1 QNHIDSRRGGS
12 RAARHT
18 CLMRKI
24 LTRFTIVPITLL
36 AVAALAAGGL
46 LAFLAWRDREAVSF
60 ASSVVSEN
68 SPIAE
73 LATRKIVWKVVH
85 IGSTVSTDTVR
96 ETVYTIKAGYDLS
109 QAETPVVD
117 KEAKTV
123 TLTLPPPKILSI
135 DHFLQRESFERKT
148 LVERVFGENRDDGK
162 ADREDIV
169 QLASDCDKFALLSAE
184 NLRESVV
191 ALIANRLRDVCGYE
205 LVVQAGLDI
214 PAKVMFNAYFEE
226 KGVDFR
232 LP

>member
-1 QNHIDSRRGGS
+1 MG
-12 RAARHT
+12 
-18 CLMRKI
+18 M
-24 LTRFTIVPITLL
+24 PITLFV
-36 AVAALAAGGL
+36 VAILAAGGL
-46 LAFLAWRDREAVSF
+46 FGFLAWRDSRAISF

-85 IGSTVSTDTVR
+85 IGSTISTDTVR

-109 QAETPVVD
+109 QAETPIVD
-117 KEAKTV
+117 KAAKTM

-148 LVERVFGENRDDGK
+148 LVERVFGENREDGK

-169 QLASDCDKFALLSAE
+169 QLAADCDKFALLSAK

-191 ALIANRLRDVCGYE
+191 ALIANQLRDECGYD

>member
-1 QNHIDSRRGGS
+1 
-12 RAARHT
+12 
-18 CLMRKI
+18 MRKI

-85 IGSTVSTDTVR
+85 IVSTDTVR

-148 LVERVFGENRDDGK
+148 LVERVFGENREDSK

-169 QLASDCDKFALLSAE
+169 QLASDCDKFDLLSSAKM
-184 NLRESVV
+184 REGISKFM
-191 ALIANRLRDVCGYE
+191 ATRLKDISGYT
-205 LVVQAGLDI
+205 LYLHSGLAV

>member
-1 QNHIDSRRGGS
+1 MG
-12 RAARHT
+12 
-18 CLMRKI
+18 
-24 LTRFTIVPITLL
+24 VPITLL
-36 AVAALAAGGL
+36 VVAVLASGGL
-46 LAFLAWRDREAVSF
+46 FAFLAWRDRQALSF

-85 IGSTVSTDTVR
+85 IGSTISTDTVR

-117 KEAKTV
+117 KAAKTV

-135 DHFLQRESFERKT
+135 DHFLQRESFEKKT
-148 LVERVFGENRDDGK
+148 LVERVFGENREDGK

-169 QLASDCDKFALLSAE
+169 QLAADCDKFALLSSK
-184 NLRESVV
+184 NLGESVV
-191 ALIANRLRDVCGYE
+191 ALIADRLRDTCDYE

>member
-1 QNHIDSRRGGS
+1 
-12 RAARHT
+12 
-18 CLMRKI
+18 MRKI
-24 LTRFTIVPITLL
+24 LTSFTGVPITLL
-36 AVAALAAGGL
+36 VVAVIAAGGL
-46 LAFLAWRDREAVSF
+46 FAFLAWRDRQAISF

-85 IGSTVSTDTVR
+85 IDSTVSTDTVR
-96 ETVYTIKAGYDLS
+96 DTVYTIKAGYDLS

-117 KEAKTV
+117 KAAKTV
-123 TLTLPPPKILSI
+123 TLTLPPPKIISI
-135 DHFLQRESFERKT
+135 DHFLQRESFEKKT
-148 LVERVFGENRDDGK
+148 LVERVFGENREDGK

-191 ALIANRLRDVCGYE
+191 ALIANRLRDACGYE
-205 LVVQAGLDI
+205 LVVQAGLYI

-232 LP
+232 LQCR

>member
-1 QNHIDSRRGGS
+1 
-12 RAARHT
+12 
-18 CLMRKI
+18 MRKI

-135 DHFLQRESFERKT
+135 DHFLQRESFEKKT

-191 ALIANRLRDVCGYE
+191 ALIANRLRDACGYE

-226 KGVDFR
+226 KGVPFR

>member
-1 QNHIDSRRGGS
+1 
-12 RAARHT
+12 
-18 CLMRKI
+18 MRKI
-24 LTRFTIVPITLL
+24 LTSFMGVPITLL
-36 AVAALAAGGL
+36 VVAVLASGGL
-46 LAFLAWRDREAVSF
+46 FAFLAWRDRQALSF

-85 IGSTVSTDTVR
+85 VGSTVSTDTVR

-117 KEAKTV
+117 KAAKTV

-135 DHFLQRESFERKT
+135 DHFLQRESFEKKT
-148 LVERVFGENRDDGK
+148 LIERIFGENREDGK

-169 QLASDCDKFALLSAE
+169 QLAADCDKFALLSAE

-191 ALIANRLRDVCGYE
+191 ALIANRLRDACGYE

-226 KGVDFR
+226 KGVPFR

>member
-1 QNHIDSRRGGS
+1 
-12 RAARHT
+12 
-18 CLMRKI
+18 MRKI

-148 LVERVFGENRDDGK
+148 LVERVFGDNREDGK

-169 QLASDCDKFALLSAE
+169 QLASDCDKFALLSAA

-191 ALIANRLRDVCGYE
+191 ALIANRLLDACGYE

>member
-1 QNHIDSRRGGS
+1 
-12 RAARHT
+12 
-18 CLMRKI
+18 MRKI

-123 TLTLPPPKILSI
+123 TLTLPPPKIISI

-148 LVERVFGENRDDGK
+148 LVERVFGENREDGK

-191 ALIANRLRDVCGYE
+191 ALIANRLRDACGYE

-226 KGVDFR
+226 KGVPFR

>member
-1 QNHIDSRRGGS
+1 MG
-12 RAARHT
+12 
-18 CLMRKI
+18 
-24 LTRFTIVPITLL
+24 VPITLL
-36 AVAALAAGGL
+36 VVAVLASGGL
-46 LAFLAWRDREAVSF
+46 FAFLAWRDRQALSF

-85 IGSTVSTDTVR
+85 IGSTISTDTVR

-117 KEAKTV
+117 KDAKTV

-135 DHFLQRESFERKT
+135 DHFLQRESFEKKT
-148 LVERVFGENRDDGK
+148 LVERVFGENREDGK

-169 QLASDCDKFALLSAE
+169 QLAADCDKFALLSSK

-191 ALIANRLRDVCGYE
+191 ALIADRLRDTCDYE

>member
-1 QNHIDSRRGGS
+1 
-12 RAARHT
+12 
-18 CLMRKI
+18 MRKI

-117 KEAKTV
+117 KEAKTM

-191 ALIANRLRDVCGYE
+191 ALIANRLRDACGYE

-226 KGVDFR
+226 KGVPFR

>member
-1 QNHIDSRRGGS
+1 MG
-12 RAARHT
+12 
-18 CLMRKI
+18 
-24 LTRFTIVPITLL
+24 VPITLL
-36 AVAALAAGGL
+36 VVAALAAGGL
-46 LAFLAWRDREAVSF
+46 FAFLAWRDLQAVEF
-60 ASSVVSEN
+60 AASVVSED

-85 IGSTVSTDTVR
+85 VGSTVSTETVR

-109 QAETPVVD
+109 QADAVVD
-117 KEAKTV
+117 KGAKTV
-123 TLTLPPPKILSI
+123 ALTLPPPKIISV
-135 DHFLQRESFERKT
+135 DHFLQRTSVEKKT
-148 LVERVFGENRDDGK
+148 LVERVFGSNGEDGR

-169 QLASDCDKFALLSAE
+169 RLAADCEKFGLLSAE

-191 ALIANRLRDVCGYE
+191 TLIANRLRDASGYE

-226 KGVDFR
+226 KGVDCR

>member
-1 QNHIDSRRGGS
+1 
-12 RAARHT
+12 
-18 CLMRKI
+18 MRKI

-123 TLTLPPPKILSI
+123 TLTLPPPKIISI

-148 LVERVFGENRDDGK
+148 LVERVFGENREDGK

-191 ALIANRLRDVCGYE
+191 ALIANRLRDACGYE
-205 LVVQAGLDI
+205 LVVQAGLHI
-214 PAKVMFNAYFEE
+214 PAKVMFNVYFEE

-232 LP
+232 LQ

>member
-1 QNHIDSRRGGS
+1 
-12 RAARHT
+12 
-18 CLMRKI
+18 MRKI
-24 LTRFTIVPITLL
+24 LRKFMGVPITLL
-36 AVAALAAGGL
+36 VVAVLASGGL
-46 LAFLAWRDREAVSF
+46 FAFLAWRDRQALSF

-85 IGSTVSTDTVR
+85 IGSTISTDTVR

-109 QAETPVVD
+109 QAETPIVD
-117 KEAKTV
+117 KDAKTV

-135 DHFLQRESFERKT
+135 DHFLQRESFEKKT
-148 LVERVFGENRDDGK
+148 LVERVFGENREDGK

-169 QLASDCDKFALLSAE
+169 QLAADCDKFALLSSK

-191 ALIANRLRDVCGYE
+191 ALIADRLRDTCDYE

>member
-1 QNHIDSRRGGS
+1 
-12 RAARHT
+12 
-18 CLMRKI
+18 MRKI

-73 LATRKIVWKVVH
+73 LATRKIVWKIVH

-162 ADREDIV
+162 ADRADIV

-191 ALIANRLRDVCGYE
+191 ALIANRLRDACGYE

-226 KGVDFR
+226 KGVNFR

>member
-1 QNHIDSRRGGS
+1 
-12 RAARHT
+12 
-18 CLMRKI
+18 MRKI

-36 AVAALAAGGL
+36 AVAAIAAGGL

-123 TLTLPPPKILSI
+123 TLTLPPPKIISV

-191 ALIANRLRDVCGYE
+191 ALIANRLRDACGYE

-226 KGVDFR
+226 KGVPFR

>member
-1 QNHIDSRRGGS
+1 
-12 RAARHT
+12 
-18 CLMRKI
+18 MRKI
-24 LTRFTIVPITLL
+24 LRKFMGVPITLL
-36 AVAALAAGGL
+36 IVAVLASGGL
-46 LAFLAWRDREAVSF
+46 FAFLAWRDRQALSF

-85 IGSTVSTDTVR
+85 IGSTISTDTVR

-109 QAETPVVD
+109 QAETPIVD
-117 KEAKTV
+117 KDAKTV

-135 DHFLQRESFERKT
+135 DHFLQRESFEKKT
-148 LVERVFGENRDDGK
+148 LVERVFGENREDGK

-169 QLASDCDKFALLSAE
+169 QLAADCDKFALLSSK

-191 ALIANRLRDVCGYE
+191 ALIADRLRDTCDYE

-226 KGVDFR
+226 KGIDFR

>member
-1 QNHIDSRRGGS
+1 
-12 RAARHT
+12 
-18 CLMRKI
+18 MRKI

>member
-1 QNHIDSRRGGS
+1 
-12 RAARHT
+12 
-18 CLMRKI
+18 M
-24 LTRFTIVPITLL
+24 PITLL

>member
-1 QNHIDSRRGGS
+1 
-12 RAARHT
+12 
-18 CLMRKI
+18 MRKI

-123 TLTLPPPKILSI
+123 TLTLPPPKIISI

-191 ALIANRLRDVCGYE
+191 ALIANRLRDACGYE

-226 KGVDFR
+226 KGVPFH

>member
-1 QNHIDSRRGGS
+1 MG
-12 RAARHT
+12 
-18 CLMRKI
+18 
-24 LTRFTIVPITLL
+24 VPITLL
-36 AVAALAAGGL
+36 VVAALAAGGVF
-46 LAFLAWRDREAVSF
+46 AFLAWRDRQAIEFVT
-60 ASSVVSEN
+60 SVVSEN

-73 LATRKIVWKVVH
+73 LATRKVVWKVVH
-85 IGSTVSTDTVR
+85 VGSTVSTDTVR

-117 KEAKTV
+117 KDAKTV
-123 TLTLPPPKILSI
+123 TLTLPPPKIISI
-135 DHFLQRESFERKT
+135 DHFLQRTSVEKKT
-148 LVERVFGENRDDGK
+148 LVERVFGSSGEDGR

-169 QLASDCDKFALLSAE
+169 SLAADCEKLNLLSAAD
-184 NLRESVV
+184 LRESVATLV
-191 ALIANRLRDVCGYE
+191 ANRLRDACGYE

>member
-1 QNHIDSRRGGS
+1 MG
-12 RAARHT
+12 
-18 CLMRKI
+18 
-24 LTRFTIVPITLL
+24 VPITLL
-36 AVAALAAGGL
+36 VVAVIASGGL
-46 LAFLAWRDREAVSF
+46 FGFLAWRDSRAISF

-96 ETVYTIKAGYDLS
+96 ETVYTIKAGYDLT

-117 KEAKTV
+117 KTAKTV
-123 TLTLPPPKILSI
+123 TLTLPPPKIISI
-135 DHFLQRESFERKT
+135 DHFLQRESFEKKT
-148 LVERVFGENRDDGK
+148 LVERIFGENREDGK

-169 QLASDCDKFALLSAE
+169 QLAADCDKFALLSAK
-184 NLRESVV
+184 NLRESIVT
-191 ALIANRLRDVCGYE
+191 LIAKHLHDACGYE
-205 LVVQAGLDI
+205 LVVHAGLDI

-232 LP
+232 LQ

>member
-1 QNHIDSRRGGS
+1 MG
-12 RAARHT
+12 
-18 CLMRKI
+18 
-24 LTRFTIVPITLL
+24 VPITLL
-36 AVAALAAGGL
+36 VVAVLAAGGL
-46 LAFLAWRDREAVSF
+46 FAFLAWRDRQAISF
-60 ASSVVSEN
+60 ASSIVSEN

-85 IGSTVSTDTVR
+85 IGSTVSSDTVR

-109 QAETPVVD
+109 QAETPIVD
-117 KEAKTV
+117 KDAKTV
-123 TLTLPPPKILSI
+123 TLTLPPPKIISI

-148 LVERVFGENRDDGK
+148 LVERVFGENREDGK

-169 QLASDCDKFALLSAE
+169 QLAADCDKFALLSAK

-191 ALIANRLRDVCGYE
+191 ALIADRLRDTCDYE

-214 PAKVMFNAYFEE
+214 PAKVMFNAYIEE

>member
-1 QNHIDSRRGGS
+1 MG
-12 RAARHT
+12 
-18 CLMRKI
+18 
-24 LTRFTIVPITLL
+24 VPITLL
-36 AVAALAAGGL
+36 VVAVLASGGL
-46 LAFLAWRDREAVSF
+46 FAFLAWRDRQALSF

-73 LATRKIVWKVVH
+73 LATRKIVWKDVH
-85 IGSTVSTDTVR
+85 IGSTISTDTVR

-109 QAETPVVD
+109 QAETPIVD
-117 KEAKTV
+117 KDAKTV

-135 DHFLQRESFERKT
+135 DHFLQRESFEKKT
-148 LVERVFGENRDDGK
+148 LVERVFGENREDGK

-169 QLASDCDKFALLSAE
+169 QLAADCDKFALLSSK

-191 ALIANRLRDVCGYE
+191 ALIADRLRDTCDYE

>member
-1 QNHIDSRRGGS
+1 MG
-12 RAARHT
+12 
-18 CLMRKI
+18 
-24 LTRFTIVPITLL
+24 VPITLL
-36 AVAALAAGGL
+36 VVAVLAAGGL
-46 LAFLAWRDREAVSF
+46 FAFLAWRDRQAISF
-60 ASSVVSEN
+60 ASSIVSEN

-85 IGSTVSTDTVR
+85 IGSTVSSDTVR

-109 QAETPVVD
+109 QAETPIVD
-117 KEAKTV
+117 KDAKTV

-135 DHFLQRESFERKT
+135 DHFLQRESFEKKT
-148 LVERVFGENRDDGK
+148 LVERVFGENREDGK

-169 QLASDCDKFALLSAE
+169 QLAADCDKFALLSSK

-191 ALIANRLRDVCGYE
+191 ALIADRLRDTCDYE

>member
-1 QNHIDSRRGGS
+1 MG
-12 RAARHT
+12 
-18 CLMRKI
+18 
-24 LTRFTIVPITLL
+24 VPITLL
-36 AVAALAAGGL
+36 VVAVLATGGL
-46 LAFLAWRDREAVSF
+46 FAFLAWRDKQAISF

-85 IGSTVSTDTVR
+85 VGSTLSTDTVR

-117 KEAKTV
+117 KAAKTV

-135 DHFLQRESFERKT
+135 DHFLQRESFEKKT
-148 LVERVFGENRDDGK
+148 LIERIFGENREDGK

-169 QLASDCDKFALLSAE
+169 QLAADCDKFAILSAE

-191 ALIANRLRDVCGYE
+191 ALIANRLRDACGYE

-226 KGVDFR
+226 KGVPFR

>member
-1 QNHIDSRRGGS
+1 MG
-12 RAARHT
+12 
-18 CLMRKI
+18 M
-24 LTRFTIVPITLL
+24 PITLL
-36 AVAALAAGGL
+36 VVAVLAVGGL
-46 LAFLAWRDREAVSF
+46 FGFLAWRDRQAISF

-109 QAETPVVD
+109 LAEASIVD
-117 KEAKTV
+117 KAAKTM
-123 TLTLPPPKILSI
+123 TLTLPPPKIISL
-135 DHFLQRESFERKT
+135 DHFLQRASFEKKT
-148 LVERVFGENRDDGK
+148 LVERVFGENHEDGK

-169 QLASDCDKFALLSAE
+169 QLAADCDKFALLSAK

-191 ALIANRLRDVCGYE
+191 ALIAKHLRDACGYE
-205 LVVQAGLDI
+205 LVVHAGLDI

>member
-1 QNHIDSRRGGS
+1 MG
-12 RAARHT
+12 
-18 CLMRKI
+18 M
-24 LTRFTIVPITLL
+24 PITLFV
-36 AVAALAAGGL
+36 VAILAAGGL
-46 LAFLAWRDREAVSF
+46 FGFLAWRDRQAISF

-109 QAETPVVD
+109 QAETPIVD
-117 KEAKTV
+117 KAAKTM
-123 TLTLPPPKILSI
+123 TLTLPPPKIISI

-148 LVERVFGENRDDGK
+148 LVERVFGENREDGK

-169 QLASDCDKFALLSAE
+169 QLAADCDKFALLSAK

-191 ALIANRLRDVCGYE
+191 ALIANQLRDECGYD

>member
-1 QNHIDSRRGGS
+1 
-12 RAARHT
+12 
-18 CLMRKI
+18 MRKI
-24 LTRFTIVPITLL
+24 LTRFTVVPITLL

-109 QAETPVVD
+109 QAETPIVD
-117 KEAKTV
+117 KAAKTV
-123 TLTLPPPKILSI
+123 TLTLPPPKIISI

-148 LVERVFGENRDDGK
+148 LVERVFGENREDGK

-169 QLASDCDKFALLSAE
+169 QLAADCDKFALLSAE

-191 ALIANRLRDVCGYE
+191 ALIANRLRDAGGYE

-226 KGVDFR
+226 KGVPFR

>member
-1 QNHIDSRRGGS
+1 MG
-12 RAARHT
+12 
-18 CLMRKI
+18 
-24 LTRFTIVPITLL
+24 VPITLL
-36 AVAALAAGGL
+36 VVAVLAAG
-46 LAFLAWRDREAVSF
+46 AIFVELAWRDREAISF

-117 KEAKTV
+117 KAAKTV

-148 LVERVFGENRDDGK
+148 LVERVFGENREDGK

-191 ALIANRLRDVCGYE
+191 ALIANRLRDACGYE

-232 LP
+232 LQ

>member
-1 QNHIDSRRGGS
+1 MG
-12 RAARHT
+12 
-18 CLMRKI
+18 
-24 LTRFTIVPITLL
+24 VPITLL
-36 AVAALAAGGL
+36 VVAVIAAGGL
-46 LAFLAWRDREAVSF
+46 FAFLAWRDRQAVSF

-85 IGSTVSTDTVR
+85 IDSTVSTDTVR

-109 QAETPVVD
+109 QAETPIVD
-117 KEAKTV
+117 KAAKTM
-123 TLTLPPPKILSI
+123 TLTLPPPKIISI
-135 DHFLQRESFERKT
+135 DHFLQRESFEKKT
-148 LVERVFGENRDDGK
+148 LVERVFGSSGEDGR

-169 QLASDCDKFALLSAE
+169 QLAADCDKFALLSAK

-191 ALIANRLRDVCGYE
+191 ALIAKHLHDACGYE